1 MGGVLSSTVLPIRLW
16 RSVSAAAGAVHREQ
30 QVRAAMS
37 SLPLC
42 LWCSCRRRSGCE
54 LRAAVLV
61 DQGPG
66 NLVAVHREHV
76 DEGNGNLSPMLASVK
91 KRTLHS
97 DLVYVCPKV
106 EQGVQ

>member
-1 MGGVLSSTVLPIRLW
+1 MQCARRDKFHGW
-16 RSVSAAAGAVHREQ
+16 GAVFDRPANPRLAQ
-30 QVRAAMS
+30 RQ
-37 SLPLC
+37 
-42 LWCSCRRRSGCE
+42 RRSGGGAQGAAGQG
-54 LRAAVLV
+54 RDVFAAAVLV